1 MCASECVVWFLWWI
15 TLCQTLVLYEREM
28 WRQGETFKPRR
39 VSGYKRRSDIK
50 EECIMEV
57 PVSLIDSLLD
67 LQFVS

>member
-1 MCASECVVWFLWWI
+1 MWFDFFGGLLYVKH
-15 TLCQTLVLYEREM
+15 LCYTRGKCDDKERHSNREHL
-28 WRQGETFKPRR
+28 FPR